1 MSSTT
6 MQDDS
11 PVPRRKKAKT
21 STSEEEI
28 KKEEDLKHEPEP
40 ASLLL
45 DNRLGTLD
53 FIVAGVT
60 LCVVLSVLLKMLKP
74 LFFWHDDYDDYG
86 LV

>member
-21 STSEEEI
+21 SSGEEEI
-28 KKEEDLKHEPEP
+28 KKEEDVKHKSEP
-40 ASLLL
+40 ASLLV
-45 DNRLGTLD
+45 DNRLATLD
-53 FIVAGVT
+53 FIGAGVT
-60 LCVVLSVLLKMLKP
+60 LCVILSVLLKMLKP